1 MNAAVDA
8 NRCRFQS
15 AGHGGHYESYF
26 LRANHPQRALAF
38 WIRYTFFSPKGRP
51 EDAVGEVWA
60 VLFDGEHQRISAC
73 RDSFPIADCAIGAGG
88 LSLLIGGSTL
98 DECHLVGSAGGIA
111 WTLAYASPEPPLLLL
126 PPAYY
131 TRPLPRAKALVGA
144 PGAMFS
150 GQVQTGGATLVIDQ
164 WRGSQ
169 NHNWGSRHTDTY
181 AWGQVAGFDDAPDV
195 FLECTTARLK
205 LGPAWTPAL
214 TLVVLRV
221 GSTEYRLNSLL
232 QAVRT
237 RATLAFFRWE
247 IEAQD
252 AQARI
257 TISIHASR
265 PDFVGLGYAN
275 PPGGMKTCLN
285 SKLAAASVTLERP
298 GEAPLTWHTRHRAA
312 FEILTDR
319 TDHGVALAA

>member
-1 MNAAVDA
+1 MSAIADA
-8 NRCRFQS
+8 NRCRFRS
-15 AGHGGHYESYF
+15 ADNGGHYESYF

-38 WIRYTFFSPKGRP
+38 WIRYTFFSPKGRGR
-51 EDAVGEVWA
+51 DAVGEVWA
-60 VLFDGEHQRISAC
+60 VVFDGERQRITAS
-73 RDSFPIADCAIGAGG
+73 RDCFPIDDCAIGATG
-88 LSLLIGGSTL
+88 LSLLIGASTL
-98 DECHLVGSAGGIA
+98 DEQRLSGSTGGIA
-111 WTLAYASPEPPLLLL
+111 WTLAYASPQPPLLLL
-126 PPAYY
+126 PPSYY

-144 PGAMFS
+144 PGALFS
-150 GQVQTGGATLVIDQ
+150 GQVQSDGATLVIDQ

-181 AWGQVAGFDDAPDV
+181 AWGQVAGFDGAPDV

-205 LGPAWTPAL
+205 LGPAWTPPL
-214 TLVVLRV
+214 TLVVLRI
-221 GSTEYRLNSLL
+221 GPDEYRLNSLL

-252 AQARI
+252 AHARI
-257 TISIHASR
+257 TITMHALRSA
-265 PDFVGLGYAN
+265 FVGLGYAN
-275 PPGGMKTCLN
+275 PPGGIKTCLN
-285 SKLAAASVTLERP
+285 SKLAACSVRLERP
-298 GEAPLTWHTRHRAA
+298 GMAPVTYDTRHRAA